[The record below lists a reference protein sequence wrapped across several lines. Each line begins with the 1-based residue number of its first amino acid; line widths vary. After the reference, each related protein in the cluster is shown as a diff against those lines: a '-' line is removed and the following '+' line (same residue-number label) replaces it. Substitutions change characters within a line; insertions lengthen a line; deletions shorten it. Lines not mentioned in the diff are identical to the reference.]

1 MGLAREVDNMI
12 KQLQDAEKE
21 LKRKQG
27 VAEQDMMM
35 AGMVSDA
42 GGWQQWQEA
51 AFPLL
56 FWQRRLFSCCPLAK
70 TALVL
75 AGSQCIP
82 SFKWN
87 WKTEMSTG
95 DLLWWHLA

>member
-1 MGLAREVDNMI
+1 MGLAREVDDMI

-21 LKRKQG
+21 LKRKQD

-42 GGWQQWQEA
+42 GGWQQWHEA

-56 FWQRRLFSCCPLAK
+56 SWQCRLFSCCPLAK
-70 TALVL
+70 IALVL
-75 AGSQCIP
+75 AECIS
-82 SFKWN
+82 SFKW
-87 WKTEMSTG
+87 
-95 DLLWWHLA
+95 D